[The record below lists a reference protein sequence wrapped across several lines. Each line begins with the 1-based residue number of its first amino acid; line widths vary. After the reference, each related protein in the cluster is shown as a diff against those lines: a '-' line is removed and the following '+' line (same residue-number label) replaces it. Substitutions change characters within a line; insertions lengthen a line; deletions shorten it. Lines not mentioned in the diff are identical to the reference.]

1 MKKKMKFLLPI
12 VLIII
17 LVMSLFSARS
27 ITRIRNYGKLI
38 NYVGIV
44 RGATQRVIK
53 LETNDKQDDELIAY
67 VDGIMEEL
75 LTGEGQY
82 GLKRTSYADF
92 NNELELLNENWSQIK
107 KEIYDVRQGA
117 DKERLLKQS
126 EELFDVANDT
136 VFSIQEYSGQ
146 RSTVLVRQ
154 MVITGVFCL
163 IVSIFAIG
171 YYVRKYFR
179 LREKTAELADQAGRD
194 ELTGAYAIER
204 FYAEGQEIIDKNQE
218 AKLAVV
224 YIDFENF
231 KYINDV
237 FGYEYGD
244 RVLKEYARTL
254 TDSLKENELLSRSM
268 ADQFL
273 VLRCYEDKQDLLNM
287 QMKIDRDFMKRE
299 VLPDKHVMAIACGI
313 CCIEDTIEKLDI
325 RGFVNRANYA
335 QKTIKNAPGS
345 NYAFYNESIREQMFR
360 EIHIA
365 DRMGSALAAGEF
377 IVYFQ
382 PKVSPYTGEI
392 EAAEALVRWK
402 TSEGKMIMPGEF
414 IPVFE
419 KEHLIGRLDQY
430 VFEEVCRFMQDRY
443 REGARVVPV
452 SVNVSKIRFYTADF
466 VKNYAAIKERYQIP
480 DGMLEIEFTETV
492 ACESQDYMLEIIKE
506 LHDNGFQCSMDDFGT
521 GYSSLGM
528 LKDLEIDVLKLDA
541 LFFRGNPDSKKEQL
555 IVKGILGII
564 KELDIKSVAEGIET
578 KKQLEF
584 LKECGCDL
592 IQGYYYYKPMPGEE
606 FRKLLIGRQ
615 DVSLASGNEGGNR

>member
-17 LVMSLFSARS
+17 LVMSFFSARS

-53 LETNDKQDDELIAY
+53 LETNDKPDDELIAY

-92 NNELELLNENWSQIK
+92 NNELELLNENWDRIK

-146 RSTVLVRQ
+146 RSTALVRQ

-204 FYAEGQEIIDKNQE
+204 FYAEGQEIIDRNQG

-254 TDSLKENELLSRSM
+254 ADSLKENELLSRSM

-273 VLRCYEDKQDLLNM
+273 VLRCYKDKQEMLEL
-287 QMKIDRDFMKRE
+287 QMKIDREFMRRE

-313 CCIEDTIEKLDI
+313 CCIEDTIEQLDI

-335 QKTIKNAPGS
+335 QKTIKNVPGS

-382 PKVSPYTGEI
+382 PKVSPHTGEI

-592 IQGYYYYKPMPGEE
+592 IQGYYYYKPMPAEE

-615 DVSLASGNEGGNR
+615 DVSLASGSEGGNR